1 MSNPIMYVCSSL
13 LLSELSLL
21 CRTNFARKHRLVSR
35 FCCPV
40 SVCLFVS
47 FSSFSFFVSP
57 LFLTILTVLLR
68 PLFMQFN
75 FTCCLLQS
83 AALAALFLTFLF
95 FLDRWNLY
103 DHCTI
108 GPVAVQRCLSAFE
121 NSDGCLKFC
130 NAEEALFVSSA
141 AVSSSAVFHP
151 LLS

>member
-1 MSNPIMYVCSSL
+1 
-13 LLSELSLL
+13 
-21 CRTNFARKHRLVSR
+21 
-35 FCCPV
+35 
-40 SVCLFVS
+40 
-47 FSSFSFFVSP
+47 
-57 LFLTILTVLLR
+57 LLR

-83 AALAALFLTFLF
+83 AALATLFLTFLF

-108 GPVAVQRCLSAFE
+108 GPVAVQRCLGAFE

-130 NAEEALFVSSA
+130 NVEEALFVSSA